1 MPRLADLLRLP
12 PYQAYSY
19 SYPHKTA
26 YRPIEPPRPLSQLWA
41 DERRDALFLY
51 LHVPFCSYRC

>member
-1 MPRLADLLRLP
+1 MNARISDDAPTLDALLALP

-26 YRPIEPPRPLSQLWA
+26 YRPL
-41 DERRDALFLY
+41 
-51 LHVPFCSYRC
+51 